1 MAYNRTEAHFS
12 SEREPV
18 STNYDNLCGC
28 SVVAF
33 GVGCVLTVPF
43 YATILCGLII
53 YKVAKP
59 IVNPIVKIV
68 KSCKNSRN

>member
-12 SEREPV
+12 SGRD
-18 STNYDNLCGC
+18 TNNPDYGLSGCG
-28 SVVAF
+28 VVAF
-33 GVGCVLTVPF
+33 GVLFVLTVPF

-59 IVNPIVKIV
+59 IVKPIVKIV
-68 KSCKNSRN
+68 KSCKKSRN